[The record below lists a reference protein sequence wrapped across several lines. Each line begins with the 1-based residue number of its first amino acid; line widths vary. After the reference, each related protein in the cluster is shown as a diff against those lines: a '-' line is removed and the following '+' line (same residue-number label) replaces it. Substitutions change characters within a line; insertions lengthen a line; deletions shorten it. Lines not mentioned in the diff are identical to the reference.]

1 MNTPDTVSTPALQN
15 GGSFPEQGQLVEV
28 RRRQWVVGD
37 IGASAFRDLFA
48 STRQGLVS
56 LVSVDEDSL
65 GEELQVVWQLEPG
78 ARVLDRAGLPSIS
91 GCDDTARLEA
101 FLDAVSW
108 GAATNA
114 DRSFLQSPFRSGA
127 SIESYQLDPVVRAID
142 MARVNL
148 LIADD
153 VGLGKTIEAGLVIQ
167 ELLVRH
173 RARTVLVVCPSSLQ
187 LKWQLEMQEKFGL
200 EFRLVGTEYL
210 KCLRREQGI
219 HANPWTSFPRL
230 ITSMDW
236 MKSGEALRL
245 IKDVLPPHITYPRK
259 FDILVVDEAHNV
271 APAMAIRYALESQ
284 RTSLIRKIAPHFEHR
299 IFLSATPHNGYQES
313 FTSLLELLDD
323 QRFARNVM
331 PEEKQLQ
338 RVMVRRLKTDL
349 VDAEGKPIYP
359 KREIK
364 PLEVA
369 YTTEEREAHKL
380 LRQYADSLTHA
391 VAGTK
396 REFGSQFV
404 MNLLKK
410 RLFSSP
416 RAFSI
421 TLEKHRETLAGRG
434 KKADAS
440 ALDDRILRKAIGKLE
455 EEYAS
460 DEGLEHAIGEAV
472 AEAGAAAVELNSDQK
487 EMLRRLSTWA
497 ETAKG
502 RPDSKAKAI
511 LGWLDEHLKTNG
523 KWNGA
528 RVILFTEY
536 RATHGWLFE
545 ILTNH
550 GYGGERLAE
559 LHGSLD
565 PEERA
570 KVTAAFQAAPD
581 VSPVRILLATDAASE
596 GIDLQNHCNYLIHV
610 EIPWNP
616 NVMEQRNGR
625 IDRHGQK
632 KTPFVWH
639 PVGKGFQGD
648 ASNPNAKVG
657 DLEGDHEYLMRAVVK
672 VEAIR
677 EDLGSVGPVIAQ
689 QIQEAMSGKRT
700 QLDTRDAE
708 AKAAKAKRFVV
719 AERKLQEKIAKLHE
733 RLLEARNDFHLSPER
748 IARAVQVAMELAEK
762 PPLKPIVW
770 PNAPANSVFEVPQLA
785 GSWLRATA
793 GLNHPHTH
801 KRRPITFDHEVAKGR
816 DDVVLA
822 HLNHR
827 LVQMCLRILRAE
839 VWALDDRKT
848 LNRVTV
854 RRSADASLEH
864 PVVAVSSR
872 LVVTGGNHH
881 RLHEE
886 LTVSGGELK
895 PESFARIAQVGRLE
909 ALLEESKP
917 FKPDVA
923 MLAML
928 RERFDH
934 SQKAIRATADAR
946 SDDRL
951 KFLKNTLERRKLGD
965 VTDIAGLLDEL
976 ERALKLEIEASSRM
990 VQTELGF
997 WPENERMQL
1006 RRDVDALRA
1015 RLARIPDEREQEIAS
1030 IERRYSDLA
1039 HRTFPVA
1046 VTLILPPS
1054 ISGGAK

>member
-1 MNTPDTVSTPALQN
+1 MSKPDTVSTPALQN

-37 IGASAFRDLFA
+37 VGTSAFRELFA
-48 STRQGLVS
+48 PTREGLVS

-78 ARVLDRAGLPSIS
+78 ARVLERAGLPAIS
-91 GCDDTARLEA
+91 GCDDATRLEA

-114 DRSFLQSPFRSGA
+114 DRGFLQSPFRSGA

-187 LKWQLEMQEKFGL
+187 LKWQLEMHEKFGL
-200 EFRLVGTEYL
+200 EFRIVDTEYL
-210 KCLRREQGI
+210 KRLRREQGI

-271 APAMAIRYALESQ
+271 APAMATRYALESQ
-284 RTSLIRKIAPHFEHR
+284 RTSLIRRIAPHFEHR

-313 FTSLLELLDD
+313 FTALLELLDD

-331 PEEKQLQ
+331 PDEKQRQ

-364 PLEVA
+364 ALEVA
-369 YTTEEREAHKL
+369 YTPEEREAHRL
-380 LRQYADSLTHA
+380 LRQYADSLTKS
-391 VAGTK
+391 VSGTK
-396 REFGSQFV
+396 FEFGSHFV
-404 MNLLKK
+404 LNLLKK

-416 RAFSI
+416 RAFAI
-421 TLEKHRETLAGRG
+421 TLGKHRESLAGRG
-434 KKADAS
+434 RKKDVTS
-440 ALDDRILRKAIGKLE
+440 LDDRILRKAIGKLE

-460 DEGLEHAIGEAV
+460 DEGLEQAIGEAV
-472 AEAGAAAVELNSDQK
+472 EEASTAPTELSSDQK
-487 EMLRRLSTWA
+487 DMLRRLATWA
-497 ETAKG
+497 EAAKG

-511 LGWLDEHLKTNG
+511 LDWIAEHLRPGG

-550 GYGGERLAE
+550 GCGGERLAE
-559 LHGSLD
+559 LHGNLD
-565 PEERA
+565 SEERA

-639 PVGKGFQGD
+639 PVGKGFHG
-648 ASNPNAKVG
+648 ASADPNVKVG
-657 DLEGDHEYLMRAVVK
+657 DIEGDHEYLMRAVMK

-689 QIQEAMSGKRT
+689 QIEEAMSGKRT

-708 AKAAKAKRFVV
+708 VKAEKARRFL
-719 AERKLQEKIAKLHE
+719 ATERKLQERIAKLHE
-733 RLLEARNDFHLSPER
+733 RLLEARNDFHLSPDR
-748 IARAVQVAMELAEK
+748 IARAVQVAMQLAEK
-762 PPLKPIVW
+762 PALKPIPW
-770 PNAPANSVFEVPQLA
+770 PGAPANSVFEVPQLA
-785 GSWLRATA
+785 GSWQRATG

-801 KRRPITFDHEVAKGR
+801 KRRPITFDHDVAKGR

-822 HLNHR
+822 HLNHP

-848 LNRVTV
+848 LHRVTV
-854 RRSADASLEH
+854 RRSADASLSH

-886 LTVSGGELK
+886 LTLAGGELK
-895 PESFARIAQVGRLE
+895 PDGFARITQVGRLE
-909 ALLEESKP
+909 SLFDQSTPL
-917 FKPDVA
+917 KPDTVT
-923 MLAML
+923 LAML
-928 RERFDH
+928 RERFEQ
-934 SQKAIRATADAR
+934 SQKSIRASADAR

-951 KFLKNTLERRKLGD
+951 KFLRNTLERRKLED
-965 VTDIAGLLDEL
+965 IADIAGLLDEL
-976 ERALKLEIEASSRM
+976 TKAITREIEASSLM

-1015 RLARIPDEREQEIAS
+1015 RLARIPDEREKEIAA
-1030 IERRYSDLA
+1030 IENRYSDLA

-1046 VTLILPPS
+1046 VTFILPPH
-1054 ISGGAK
+1054 

>member
-1 MNTPDTVSTPALQN
+1 
-15 GGSFPEQGQLVEV
+15 
-28 RRRQWVVGD
+28 
-37 IGASAFRDLFA
+37 
-48 STRQGLVS
+48 
-56 LVSVDEDSL
+56 VDEDSL
-65 GEELQVVWQLEPG
+65 GEELQVIWQLEPG
-78 ARVLDRAGLPSIS
+78 ARVLDRAGLPTIT
-91 GCDDTARLEA
+91 GCDDAARLEA

-114 DRSFLQSPFRSGA
+114 DRGFLQSPFRSGA

-187 LKWQLEMQEKFGL
+187 LKWQLEMHEKFGL
-200 EFRLVGTEYL
+200 EFRVVDTEYL
-210 KCLRREQGI
+210 KSLRREQGI
-219 HANPWTSFPRL
+219 HANPWTTFPRL

-271 APAMAIRYALESQ
+271 APAMATRYALESQ
-284 RTSLIRKIAPHFEHR
+284 RTSLIRRIAPHFEHR

-313 FTSLLELLDD
+313 FTALLELLDD

-331 PEEKQLQ
+331 PDEKQRQ

-364 PLEVA
+364 ALEVA
-369 YTTEEREAHKL
+369 YTPEEREAHRL
-380 LRQYADSLTHA
+380 LRQYADSLTKA
-391 VAGTK
+391 ARATK
-396 REFGSQFV
+396 FEFGSHFV
-404 MNLLKK
+404 LNLLKK

-416 RAFSI
+416 RAFAI

-434 KKADAS
+434 RKKDTTS
-440 ALDDRILRKAIGKLE
+440 LDERILRKAIGKLE

-460 DEGLEHAIGEAV
+460 DEGLEQAIGEAV
-472 AEAGAAAVELNSDQK
+472 EEASTAPAELTADQK
-487 EMLRRLSTWA
+487 DILRRLSTWA
-497 ETAKG
+497 DAAKG

-511 LGWLDEHLKTNG
+511 LDWIDEHLRPAG

-550 GYGGERLAE
+550 GCGGERLAE

-565 PEERA
+565 SEDRA

-581 VSPVRILLATDAASE
+581 VSPVRILLATDSASE

-639 PVGKGFQGD
+639 PVGKGFRVEGAD
-648 ASNPNAKVG
+648 ANVNVG
-657 DLEGDHEYLMRAVVK
+657 DIEGDHEYLMRAVMK

-689 QIQEAMSGKRT
+689 QIEEAMSGKRT

-708 AKAAKAKRFVV
+708 VKAEKARRFL
-719 AERKLQEKIAKLHE
+719 ATERKLQERIAKLHE
-733 RLLEARNDFHLSPER
+733 RLLEARNDFHLSPDR
-748 IARAVQVAMELAEK
+748 IARAVQIAMQLAEK
-762 PPLKPIVW
+762 PALKPIAW
-770 PNAPANSVFEVPQLA
+770 PDAPANSVFEVPQLA
-785 GSWLRATA
+785 GSWQRATA

-816 DDVVLA
+816 DDVVLG
-822 HLNHR
+822 HLNHQ
-827 LVQMCLRILRAE
+827 LVQICLRILRAE

-848 LNRVTV
+848 LHRVTV
-854 RRSADASLEH
+854 RRSADASLAH
-864 PVVAVSSR
+864 PIVVVHSR
-872 LVVTGGNHH
+872 LVITGGNRH

-886 LTVSGGELK
+886 LTLAGGELK
-895 PESFARIAQVGRLE
+895 PDGFARTTQVGRLE
-909 ALLEESKP
+909 ALFDQSTPL
-917 FKPDVA
+917 KPDA
-923 MLAML
+923 ATLAML
-928 RERFDH
+928 RERFEQ
-934 SQKAIRATADAR
+934 SQKPVRASADAR

-951 KFLKNTLERRKLGD
+951 KFLRNTLERRGQG
-965 VTDIAGLLDEL
+965 DIADIGGLLDEL
-976 ERALKLEIEASSRM
+976 TKAIGHEIEASSSM

-1015 RLARIPDEREQEIAS
+1015 RLARIPEEREMEIKA
-1030 IERRYSDLA
+1030 IENRYSDLA

-1046 VTLILPPS
+1046 VTFILPP
-1054 ISGGAK
+1054 K